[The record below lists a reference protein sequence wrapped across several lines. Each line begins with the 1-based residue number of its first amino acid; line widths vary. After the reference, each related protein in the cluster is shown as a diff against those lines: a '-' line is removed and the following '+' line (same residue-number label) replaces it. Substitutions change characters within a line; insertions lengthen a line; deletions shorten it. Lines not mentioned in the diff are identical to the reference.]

1 MICIELDTNLS
12 ASKVTVMPFTTDA
25 PNHACSHTLFIK
37 DCSVQT
43 WIGVYEHEQKTPTIL
58 IFDIELDVDARQ
70 AASSDLIGDTVDY
83 AVVVSFL
90 REYLRNARHRLLE
103 TLTQQVADQIFSTFN
118 VSRVRLS
125 VAKTGILEGVASVGV
140 EIVRFRNANSMAMAT
155 SHLASLHKNIDK
167 KDPT

>member
-12 ASKVTVMPFTTDA
+12 ASMVTVMPLLPDT
-25 PNHACSHTLFIK
+25 PNHTYSHTLFIK

-43 WIGVYEHEQKTPTIL
+43 WIGVYEHEQKKPTIL
-58 IFDIELDVDARQ
+58 VFNIELDVDARQ

-83 AVVVSFL
+83 AVVVSYI
-90 REYLRNARHRLLE
+90 REYLRHARHRLLE

-140 EIVRFRNANSMAMAT
+140 EIERFRNANRMSMGT
-155 SHLASLHKNIDK
+155 SHSASLK
-167 KDPT
+167 KH

>member
-12 ASKVTVMPFTTDA
+12 ASMVTVMPLLPDT
-25 PNHACSHTLFIK
+25 PNHTYSHTLFIK

-43 WIGVYEHEQKTPTIL
+43 WIGVYEHEQKNPTIL
-58 IFDIELDVDARQ
+58 VFNIELDVDARQ
-70 AASSDLIGDTVDY
+70 ASSSDLIGDTVDY
-83 AVVVSFL
+83 AVVVSYI
-90 REYLRNARHRLLE
+90 REYLRHARHRLLE

-140 EIVRFRNANSMAMAT
+140 EIERFRNANRMSLVT
-155 SHLASLHKNIDK
+155 SHSASLK
-167 KDPT
+167 KH

>member
-12 ASKVTVMPFTTDA
+12 ASMVTVMPLLPDT
-25 PNHACSHTLFIK
+25 PNHTYSHTLFIK

-43 WIGVYEHEQKTPTIL
+43 WIGVYEHEQKKPTIL
-58 IFDIELDVDARQ
+58 LFNIELDVDARQ
-70 AASSDLIGDTVDY
+70 ASSSDLIGDTVDY
-83 AVVVSFL
+83 AVVVSYI
-90 REYLRNARHRLLE
+90 REYLRHARHRLLE

-140 EIVRFRNANSMAMAT
+140 EIERFRNANRMSMGT
-155 SHLASLHKNIDK
+155 SHSASLK
-167 KDPT
+167 KH

>member
-12 ASKVTVMPFTTDA
+12 ASMVTVMPLLPDT
-25 PNHACSHTLFIK
+25 PNHTYSHTLFIK

-43 WIGVYEHEQKTPTIL
+43 WIGVYEHEQKKPTIL
-58 IFDIELDVDARQ
+58 VFNIELDVDARQ
-70 AASSDLIGDTVDY
+70 ASSSDLIGDTVDY
-83 AVVVSFL
+83 AVVVSYI
-90 REYLRNARHRLLE
+90 REYLRHARHRLLE

-140 EIVRFRNANSMAMAT
+140 ELERFRNANRMSMGT
-155 SHLASLHKNIDK
+155 SHSASLK
-167 KDPT
+167 KH

>member
-12 ASKVTVMPFTTDA
+12 ASMVTVMPLLPDT
-25 PNHACSHTLFIK
+25 PNHTYSHTLFIK

-43 WIGVYEHEQKTPTIL
+43 WIGVYEHEQKKPTIL
-58 IFDIELDVDARQ
+58 VFNIELDVDARQ
-70 AASSDLIGDTVDY
+70 ASSSDLIGDTVDY
-83 AVVVSFL
+83 AVVVSYI
-90 REYLRNARHRLLE
+90 REYLRHARHRLLE

-140 EIVRFRNANSMAMAT
+140 EIERFRNANRMSMGT
-155 SHLASLHKNIDK
+155 SHSASLK
-167 KDPT
+167 KH

>member
-12 ASKVTVMPFTTDA
+12 ASMVTVMPLLPDT
-25 PNHACSHTLFIK
+25 PNHTYSHTLFIK

-43 WIGVYEHEQKTPTIL
+43 WIGVYEHEQKNPTIL
-58 IFDIELDVDARQ
+58 VFNIELDVDARQ
-70 AASSDLIGDTVDY
+70 ASSSDLIGDTVDY
-83 AVVVSFL
+83 AVVVSYI
-90 REYLRNARHRLLE
+90 REYLRHARHRLLE

-140 EIVRFRNANSMAMAT
+140 EIERFRNANRMSMGT
-155 SHLASLHKNIDK
+155 SHSASLK
-167 KDPT
+167 KH

>member
-12 ASKVTVMPFTTDA
+12 ASMVTVMPLLPDT
-25 PNHACSHTLFIK
+25 PNHTYSHTLFIK

-43 WIGVYEHEQKTPTIL
+43 WIGVYEHEQKKPTIL
-58 IFDIELDVDARQ
+58 VFNIELDVDARQ
-70 AASSDLIGDTVDY
+70 ASSSDLIGDTVDY
-83 AVVVSFL
+83 AVVVSYI
-90 REYLRNARHRLLE
+90 RVYLRHARHRLLE

-140 EIVRFRNANSMAMAT
+140 EIERFRNANRMSMGT
-155 SHLASLHKNIDK
+155 SHSASLK
-167 KDPT
+167 KH

>member
-12 ASKVTVMPFTTDA
+12 ASMVTVMPLLPDTS
-25 PNHACSHTLFIK
+25 NHTYSHTLFIK

-43 WIGVYEHEQKTPTIL
+43 WIGVYEHEQKNPTIL
-58 IFDIELDVDARQ
+58 VFNIELDVDARQ

-83 AVVVSFL
+83 AVVVSYI
-90 REYLRNARHRLLE
+90 REYLRHARHRLLE

-140 EIVRFRNANSMAMAT
+140 EIERFRNANRMTMGT
-155 SHLASLHKNIDK
+155 SHSASLK
-167 KDPT
+167 KH

>member
-1 MICIELDTNLS
+1 MTSITLDAKIS
-12 ASKVTVMPFTTDA
+12 ASMVRVMPLLRDS
-25 PNHACSHTLFIK
+25 PNITYSHRLFIK

-58 IFDIELDVDARQ
+58 IFNIELDVDARQ